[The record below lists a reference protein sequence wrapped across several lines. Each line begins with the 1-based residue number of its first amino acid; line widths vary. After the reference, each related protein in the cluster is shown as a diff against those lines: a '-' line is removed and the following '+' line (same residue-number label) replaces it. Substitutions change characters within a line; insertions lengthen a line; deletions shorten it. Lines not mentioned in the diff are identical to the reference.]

1 MPKFAIT
8 AFEKW
13 EHKVFYDIVANS
25 VADAIERI
33 RTGEAVPSDHRI
45 GEVLGDSL
53 VCVETIIQNG
63 RRVEVPAALREEQP
77 DPQALTPRELAMV
90 VQSLR
95 MMQDELNEHPDLAEE
110 LALLPRFE
118 GHVPLT
124 VEEIDALC
132 ERLIVISKP
141 TSDDEAV
148 DTEWGRCDTCGAPC
162 NEDGCLFAQWH
173 PIAK

>member
-77 DPQALTPRELAMV
+77 DPQALTPRELATV
-90 VQSLR
+90 LAALR
-95 MMQDELNEHPDLAEE
+95 CLRGRFFQPYLCGDWTDAERVAAIKRSFTE
-110 LALLPRFE
+110 FADTD
-118 GHVPLT
+118 PLCP
-124 VEEIDALC
+124 EEIDALC
-132 ERLIVISKP
+132 ERINV
-141 TSDDEAV
+141 TV
-148 DTEWGRCDTCGAPC
+148 
-162 NEDGCLFAQWH
+162 
-173 PIAK
+173 

>member
-63 RRVEVPAALREEQP
+63 RRVEVPAALRAKQP
-77 DPQALTPRELAMV
+77 DPQALTPRERATVLAA
-90 VQSLR
+90 LR
-95 MMQDELNEHPDLAEE
+95 WWQKDADKTLQFQPGDDRTGTH
-110 LALLPRFE
+110 FE
-118 GHVPLT
+118 DHLPLT
-124 VEEIDALC
+124 EAEIDALC
-132 ERLIVISKP
+132 ERLNCS
-141 TSDDEAV
+141 
-148 DTEWGRCDTCGAPC
+148 
-162 NEDGCLFAQWH
+162 
-173 PIAK
+173 